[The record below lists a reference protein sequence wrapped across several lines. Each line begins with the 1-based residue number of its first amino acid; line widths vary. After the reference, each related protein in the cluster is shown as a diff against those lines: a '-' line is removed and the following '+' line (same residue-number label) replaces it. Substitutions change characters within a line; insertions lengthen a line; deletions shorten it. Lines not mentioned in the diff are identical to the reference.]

1 MDPRLLNRYNDEL
14 AYLREVGAEFASE
27 FPKIA
32 GRLTLDGLEVADPY
46 VERLL
51 EGVAFL
57 SARVQLKLDAEYPQL
72 QAHLLE
78 TLHPNFLAPVPSMMV
93 ARMALDLNNPALL
106 TGATLPRGSSVTST
120 LPRGQG
126 TRCEFRTAH
135 DLPLWP
141 ITVEDVRYFNHAGDL
156 PLTDVPA
163 GRLVQGG
170 LRIRLRLHGGT
181 TFQQLPMDRLP
192 VYIAAP
198 SDTAHRL
205 HELIG
210 AATLGSVVLSTD
222 ALATPTRQA
231 WRDHT
236 SVQPMGF
243 DDAQAL
249 LPETLRGF
257 SGYRLVQELAAMP
270 QRFFFFELRDLQ
282 QRLQS
287 IKSATAEVVLLFSRG
302 DATLLPLVDAQSL
315 ALHCTPAINL
325 FSKRLDRVP
334 TGLHASEYHVVPDR
348 TRPMDFEVHS
358 IDAVVGYS
366 TGEAGVQTFTPLY
379 TTHHGD
385 ASAGAAPNATPYAH
399 YAVRREPRM
408 LSQRQRQQ
416 GTRSSYVGTEV
427 FLSLVDPHEHAYQQE
442 VRQLSVNA
450 LVTNRDLS
458 TLLPQATSRASTA
471 AATQDAPIW
480 HVDAAASIISVGCI
494 HGPTRPLQRA
504 AMGPLGWQ
512 LISQLNLNYLCI
524 SGGSGAQ
531 AAQALRAILALYGP
545 SDDPAWRK
553 AVDSIQAVRAEGT
566 TRRMPYG
573 GALTFG
579 AGVAVSIDVDELALQ
594 GSSAFLMGSVIEQL
608 MARQAAINSFT
619 QTSLLSTTRGL
630 VMRWPPRVGQTPLV

>member
-1 MDPRLLNRYNDEL
+1 MDPRLLHHYNDEL

-93 ARMALDLNNPALL
+93 ARMALDLANPALL
-106 TGATLPRGSSVTST
+106 TGASLPRGSSITSN
-120 LPRGQG
+120 LARGQA

-135 DLPLWP
+135 ALPLWP
-141 ITVEDVRYFNHAGDL
+141 VTVDDVRYFNHAGDL
-156 PLTDVPA
+156 PLTQVPA

-170 LRIRLRLHGGT
+170 LRIRLRAHGGAR
-181 TFQQLPMDRLP
+181 FKQLAMDRLP

-198 SDTAHRL
+198 GDTAHRM

-210 AATLGSVVLSTD
+210 AAMLGSVVLSVD
-222 ALATPTRQA
+222 AKAAPTHQA
-231 WRDHT
+231 WRDAT

-243 DDAQAL
+243 ADDQAL

-270 QRFFFFELRDLQ
+270 QRFFFFELCDLRE
-282 QRLQS
+282 RLRHVDS
-287 IKSATAEVVLLFSRG
+287 DTVEVVLLFSRG
-302 DATLLPLVDAQSL
+302 DASLLPLVDAQSL

-366 TGEAGVQTFTPLY
+366 TGEVGVQTFTPLY
-379 TTHHGD
+379 TTHHSDTVG
-385 ASAGAAPNATPYAH
+385 NAQPQAH

-416 GTRSSYVGTEV
+416 GTRSAYVGTEV
-427 FLSLVDPHEHAYQQE
+427 FLSLVDTQERAYQEE

-450 LVTNRDLS
+450 WVTNRDLP
-458 TLLPQATSRASTA
+458 TLLPQASSRSATTTPPAGAPDNA
-471 AATQDAPIW
+471 AWQ
-480 HVDAAASIISVGCI
+480 VDAAASITGVACI
-494 HGPTRPLQRA
+494 HGPTRPAQRA

-512 LISQLNLNYLCI
+512 LINQLNLNYLCI
-524 SGGSGAQ
+524 TGGSDQQ
-531 AAQALRAILALYGP
+531 AAAALRAILSLHGP
-545 SDDPAWRK
+545 HDDPAWRK
-553 AVDSIQAVRAEGT
+553 AVDGIQAVRAQAT

-573 GALTFG
+573 GALAFG
-579 AGVAVSIDVDELALQ
+579 AGVAVDVDIDELALQ
-594 GSSAFLMGSVIEQL
+594 GSSAFLLGSVIEQL

-619 QTSLLSTTRGL
+619 QTSLRSTTRGM